1 MAADIEVPDRGVWA
15 RVVGPLVALVVCVAL
30 WLLAW
35 LGGVR
40 LVPAPFFCV
49 AVAFAALR
57 GRIVG
62 GAAATAI
69 VVIYALAAPGLLGT
83 PPSPPTI
90 TDLVVLTLLLLAL
103 VFLVSSRVDWLQ
115 ARVESALTAAATAE
129 RRASLVTGDAAR
141 RATESSDA
149 GRVYEELRAQAERDA
164 QALGMLEAALDSVA
178 QGVAVVDGKANVV
191 WWNRALA
198 VMSGVPVERRGE
210 EGAGPSMP
218 FLDRAQLL
226 RSLESG
232 ETVTRL
238 SGPAPGNGDRS
249 EAYVQQY
256 APVETAS
263 GERFVAVTVA
273 QVLPGTNGSGAAPAA
288 PVADSAA
295 PPAPAAPLAPPGG
308 RAALA
313 SPSDPMVLDPEVID
327 TLRAP
332 LAAIREYVWFM
343 VAGPD
348 EPRRRAN
355 DEYGSR
361 VLGAAQQMD
370 DRIAAL
376 LEYSQVLRGPI
387 RLNDVQLDEVVRD
400 ALQGLEPGLTASG
413 ARVRIVAQP
422 APGPVA
428 GDRQLLTLAVT
439 HLIGNAIKYVPPDM
453 PPRVLV
459 WMEQVDG
466 RARLSVEDNGIGIQK
481 GEERRLFRLFERLPD
496 AEAYPGNGVGLAVVR
511 AAVERMGGRV
521 GVQSEP
527 GWGSRFWIE
536 LREAAGSGE
545 PAAEAAL
552 PAVELP
558 PIVRPEGSSFAG
570 IGEEE
575 WRPL

>member
-1 MAADIEVPDRGVWA
+1 
-15 RVVGPLVALVVCVAL
+15 
-30 WLLAW
+30 
-35 LGGVR
+35 
-40 LVPAPFFCV
+40 
-49 AVAFAALR
+49 
-57 GRIVG
+57 
-62 GAAATAI
+62 
-69 VVIYALAAPGLLGT
+69 
-83 PPSPPTI
+83 
-90 TDLVVLTLLLLAL
+90 
-103 VFLVSSRVDWLQ
+103 
-115 ARVESALTAAATAE
+115 
-129 RRASLVTGDAAR
+129 
-141 RATESSDA
+141 
-149 GRVYEELRAQAERDA
+149 
-164 QALGMLEAALDSVA
+164 
-178 QGVAVVDGKANVV
+178 
-191 WWNRALA
+191 
-198 VMSGVPVERRGE
+198 
-210 EGAGPSMP
+210 
-218 FLDRAQLL
+218 
-226 RSLESG
+226 
-232 ETVTRL
+232 
-238 SGPAPGNGDRS
+238 
-249 EAYVQQY
+249 
-256 APVETAS
+256 
-263 GERFVAVTVA
+263 
-273 QVLPGTNGSGAAPAA
+273 
-288 PVADSAA
+288 
-295 PPAPAAPLAPPGG
+295 
-308 RAALA
+308 
-313 SPSDPMVLDPEVID
+313 MVLDPEVID

>member
-1 MAADIEVPDRGVWA
+1 MAADLEVPGRGIWA
-15 RVVGPLVALVVCVAL
+15 RLVGPLVTLLVCVSL

-35 LGGVR
+35 FGVVR
-40 LVPAPFFCV
+40 LVPAPFLCV

-57 GRIVG
+57 GRIIG
-62 GAAATAI
+62 GLAAAAI
-69 VVIYALAAPGLLGT
+69 AVAYLVAAPNLIG
-83 PPSPPTI
+83 SPPGPPTV
-90 TDLVVLTLLLLAL
+90 TDLVVFALLLLAL
-103 VFLVSSRVDWLQ
+103 VFLISSRVDWLT
-115 ARVESALTAAATAE
+115 ARVESALASAATAE
-129 RRASLVTGDAAR
+129 RRASLITGDAAR
-141 RATESSDA
+141 RASESDEV
-149 GRVYEELRAQAERDA
+149 GRVYEDLRRQSEHDA
-164 QALGMLEAALDSVA
+164 SALQMLEAALDAVA
-178 QGVAVVDGKANVV
+178 PGVAVVDEHANLV
-191 WWNRALA
+191 WWNRSLA
-198 VMSGVPVERRGE
+198 AMRGLPLEARGARSPVPD
-210 EGAGPSMP
+210 AA

-226 RSLESG
+226 RSLEGG

-238 SGPAPGNGDRS
+238 IGPVNGKTDRS
-249 EAYVQQY
+249 QSFIEQY
-256 APVETAS
+256 SPVETAS
-263 GERFVAVTVA
+263 GGRFVAVTVA
-273 QVLPGTNGSGAAPAA
+273 QVLPGSNGAEPAAAPDAA
-288 PVADSAA
+288 SVTPASLPAGTAAAASAA
-295 PPAPAAPLAPPGG
+295 PSA
-308 RAALA
+308 
-313 SPSDPMVLDPEVID
+313 DPMVLDPEVIA

-370 DRIAAL
+370 DRIQAL
-376 LEYSQVLRGPI
+376 LEYSQVLRGPVK
-387 RLNDVQLDEVVRD
+387 LGEVQLDEVVRD
-400 ALQGLEPGLTASG
+400 ALQGLEPGLTTSG
-413 ARVRIVAQP
+413 ARVRIVSQP

-439 HLIGNAIKYVPPDM
+439 HLIGNAIKYVPPDV

-466 RARLSVEDNGIGIQK
+466 RARVSVEDNGIGIQK

-527 GWGSRFWIE
+527 GWGSRFWLE
-536 LREAAGSGE
+536 LREAVGGGDE
-545 PAAEAAL
+545 PVAAAASTAL
-552 PAVELP
+552 AELP
-558 PIVRPEGSSFAG
+558 PISRPEGSSFAG

>member
-1 MAADIEVPDRGVWA
+1 MAADLEVPGRGIWA
-15 RVVGPLVALVVCVAL
+15 RAVGPLVTLLVCLSL

-35 LGGVR
+35 FGVVR

-57 GRIVG
+57 GRTTG
-62 GAAATAI
+62 GVISAAIAVAYAAA
-69 VVIYALAAPGLLGT
+69 APNLIGS
-83 PPSPPTI
+83 PPGPPTI
-90 TDLVVLTLLLLAL
+90 TDLVVLAILLLAL
-103 VFLVSSRVDWLQ
+103 VFLVSSRVDWLY
-115 ARVESALTAAATAE
+115 ARVESALTAASTAE
-129 RRASLVTGDAAR
+129 RRASLITGDAAR
-141 RATESSDA
+141 RAGESDEI
-149 GRVYEELRAQAERDA
+149 GRVYEELRTRSERDGA
-164 QALGMLEAALDSVA
+164 ALEMLEAALDAVA
-178 QGVAVVDGKANVV
+178 QGIAVVDQQANLV
-191 WWNRALA
+191 WWNRSLA
-198 VMSGVPVERRGE
+198 TMAGIPLESRGLR
-210 EGAGPSMP
+210 GPAPAAP
-218 FLDRAQLL
+218 FLDRTQLS

-238 SGPAPGNGDRS
+238 TGPANGNGDRAG
-249 EAYVQQY
+249 AYVEQY
-256 APVETAS
+256 SPVETSS
-263 GERFVAVTVA
+263 GGRFVAVTVA
-273 QVLPGTNGSGAAPAA
+273 QVLPGGGSAPAASAVADSSAAPVPAAPASVPA
-288 PVADSAA
+288 AAA
-295 PPAPAAPLAPPGG
+295 PSAT
-308 RAALA
+308 
-313 SPSDPMVLDPEVID
+313 SDPMVLDPDVID

-332 LAAIREYVWFM
+332 LAAIREYVWYM

-370 DRIAAL
+370 DRIQAL
-376 LEYSQVLRGPI
+376 LEYSHVLRGPV
-387 RLNDVQLDEVVRD
+387 RMGEVQLDEVVRD
-400 ALQGLEPGLTASG
+400 ALQGLEPGLSTSG
-413 ARVRIVAQP
+413 ARVRIVSQP
-422 APGPVA
+422 TPGPVA

-439 HLIGNAIKYVPPDM
+439 HLIGNAIKYVPPDV

-481 GEERRLFRLFERLPD
+481 GEERRLFRLFERLPE

-527 GWGSRFWIE
+527 GWGSRFWVE
-536 LREAAGSGE
+536 LKEAVGAGAESSSRELAQVG
-545 PAAEAAL
+545 
-552 PAVELP
+552 ELP
-558 PIVRPEGSSFAG
+558 PISRPEGSSFAG